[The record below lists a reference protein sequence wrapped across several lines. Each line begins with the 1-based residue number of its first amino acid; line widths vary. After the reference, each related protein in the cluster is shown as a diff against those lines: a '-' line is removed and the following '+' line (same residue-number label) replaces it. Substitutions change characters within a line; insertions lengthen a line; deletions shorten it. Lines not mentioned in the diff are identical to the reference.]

1 MATFEEIKK
10 LILDLGNRL
19 EPKIDTITERVEEV
33 NTNITRELR
42 VLEEKH
48 DADVQKLRDDF
59 NDLGSAVAENH
70 RHALEEIKSLK
81 DTAEDRY
88 SEATLRLNA
97 AEKIIHEQ
105 KNRIQN
111 LERSSHA
118 GLQHRRGWNVE
129 VDGIPSNVGDEPDQL
144 QDAFLKIINAI
155 NVRATA
161 IDIDSIHR
169 LPSKNRD
176 SKPTIVAFHSRKLV
190 RLIHDNK
197 NKLKDL
203 KDLNIDI
210 PGLHDESRIYIR
222 ASQCQYYKNL
232 AYNCRMLKRSELIDS
247 YYTAKDGRISIK
259 SFEGENT
266 KISHESDLLDQ
277 FPDFNFSFNNGEFFG
292 MR

>member
-10 LILDLGNRL
+10 LIIDLGNRL

-33 NTNITRELR
+33 NANITRELR
-42 VLEEKH
+42 ALEEKH
-48 DADVQKLRDDF
+48 DTDVQKLRDDF

-70 RHALEEIKSLK
+70 RHALEEFKSLK
-81 DTAEDRY
+81 DTAENRY

-97 AEKIIHEQ
+97 AEKIIDKQ
-105 KNRIQN
+105 KNRIRN

-161 IDIDSIHR
+161 TDIDTIHR
-169 LPSKNRD
+169 LPSRNRE
-176 SKPTIVAFHSRKLV
+176 SKPTIVALHSRKLV

-259 SFEGENT
+259 SVEGENI

-277 FPDFNFSFNNGEFFG
+277 FPDFNFSFNNGEYG

>member
-1 MATFEEIKK
+1 MGRGECIAVMATFEEIKK

-277 FPDFNFSFNNGEFFG
+277 FPDFNFSV
-292 MR
+292 